1 MGCCLSK
8 LTKNYWAS
16 AMAATEMSKK
26 IGMMEKYAQKE
37 MGEGRSTYPGPSLV
51 HLEEG
56 LDIIVGKMKTINE
69 EAQEI
74 IKTMNDGL
82 EKASKLRFYQIEQFH
97 VRAQISRMSHLDKF
111 AIDKGEDILK
121 TLIHDY
127 DVAIDTVTFK
137 KTGGKQNWYRS
148 GVFLYQLC
156 FQYGCLPELDVW
168 HEKVIKDYTPL
179 KLDQT
184 HNYSTGGT
192 TTVAEVGDLTITA
205 MHILIIMGEK
215 GKARQLFDVIGFKY
229 DDIGSKALL
238 DAIWKMGIG
247 AMGTYSKDTWIAMN
261 KLLVFLSLTDDAQEA
276 CKQSMKVWIET
287 QDLPSLNKSW
297 FTQTLGHAS
306 VMNIGA
312 RVYEI
317 LGDYENAR
325 ILAEEGIQYQ
335 RKKSVI
341 SDCHII
347 LGRIAAKNGSMEVAN
362 ACFQKGSDV
371 AHEAQCYFLG
381 LLAGKECNLAGG
393 SGGDQMIDRACMAMK
408 KRREEFSKILV
419 GE

>member
-1 MGCCLSK
+1 
-8 LTKNYWAS
+8 
-16 AMAATEMSKK
+16 MAATEMSKK
-26 IGMMEKYAQKE
+26 IGMMGKYAQKE
-37 MGEGRSTYPGPSLV
+37 MGEGRSTYPGPSEA

-148 GVFLYQLC
+148 GFFLYQLC

-192 TTVAEVGDLTITA
+192 TTIAEVGDLTITA
-205 MHILIIMGEK
+205 MHVLIIMGEK

-247 AMGTYSKDTWIAMN
+247 AMGTYSKNTWIAMN
-261 KLLVFLSLTDDAQEA
+261 KLLVFLSLTTEAQETH
-276 CKQSMKVWIET
+276 KESMKAWIDA
-287 QDLPSLNKSW
+287 QDLPSLNQSW

-371 AHEAQCYFLG
+371 AHEAHCYFLG

-408 KRREEFSKILV
+408 KTREEFSKILV